1 MSHFLFTLASLLGVV
16 QSRNL
21 PRWKAEIFRIFLR
34 GVTTLCDKKC
44 PQEQQKCQCRFP
56 EFSGKKPTF
65 FPDFER
71 SYLRSPLSYR
81 NATPLVGTRILLSIQ
96 TISLNFCSLKIS
108 TQNGP
113 LKKFGNKKIQK
124 IFQKVHFFPPK
135 L

>member
-16 QSRNL
+16 QSCNV
-21 PRWKAEIFRIFLR
+21 PRWKAEILRIFLK
-34 GVTTLCDKKC
+34 GVATLCNKKC
-44 PQEQQKCQCRFP
+44 PQEQQICQCRFP
-56 EFSGKKPTF
+56 EFSGKNPTF

-81 NATPLVGTRILLSIQ
+81 NVTPLVGMRILLAIH
-96 TISLNFCSLKIS
+96 TISLYFCSLKIR

-113 LKKFGNKKIQK
+113 LKKIGNKKNQK
-124 IFQKVHFFPPK
+124 KFQKVHFFPQK